1 MKLFWIFMVASLI
14 SVAWFVYSSLG
25 IDPLIFIIFI
35 DIMSVWFFVETRQ
48 ENNLK
53 GLMMDKIEMLEKLT
67 SELFEKL
74 NGKNSHADENGKDII
89 KWLDKF

>member
-1 MKLFWIFMVASLI
+1 MKLFWIFMVASLL

-35 DIMSVWFFVETRQ
+35 DIMAVWFFAESR
-48 ENNLK
+48 EGNK
-53 GLMMDKIEMLEKLT
+53 IRGIMIEKIEMLERLT

-74 NGKNSHADENGKDII
+74 NGKNSHADGNGKDII